1 MKDELTKAVSR
12 NILNNVFSLL
22 NTLYIYMYICTVY
35 LCGNKGHLTWLA
47 LILVNF
53 LEITKTRFT

>member
-22 NTLYIYMYICTVY
+22 NTLYINLGGISNC
-35 LCGNKGHLTWLA
+35 LTLFMKV
-47 LILVNF
+47 LKV
-53 LEITKTRFT
+53 EKS

>member
-22 NTLYIYMYICTVY
+22 NTLYNLIY
-35 LCGNKGHLTWLA
+35 
-47 LILVNF
+47 LIFSLFVDNV
-53 LEITKTRFT
+53 EMINP